1 MTLSP
6 VERVTTKSTKV
17 TKFGSLLVIAGAL
30 RIWSNFPKSRGLGE
44 LVSNPLSE
52 KGISNSVLGVNPKYN
67 LLFEHFP

>member
-1 MTLSP
+1 MPLSP

-52 KGISNSVLGVNPKYN
+52 KGISDSVFPVDLEHN
-67 LLFEHFP
+67 LLFKHLP